1 MQPKTPALLWD
12 ASRAATRIKE
22 FCADRTWSDYA
33 SDPMLRAAVERQFE
47 IIGEALG
54 RVRKIDPDV
63 ASEIPYLPQI
73 ISFRNLLIHG
83 YAVVNDSQVW
93 ANVTTDVDPL
103 IEVLQRLL
111 PELPEV

>member
-1 MQPKTPALLWD
+1 
-12 ASRAATRIKE
+12 
-22 FCADRTWSDYA
+22 
-33 SDPMLRAAVERQFE
+33 MLRAAVERQFE

-54 RVRKIDPDV
+54 RVRKIDPTLPQR
-63 ASEIPYLPQI
+63 SPYLPQI